1 MERVH
6 SICDN
11 IVDLL
16 SNLTQIDEASPTGL
30 SHEDQIQVRSYKNE
44 LESYMRKYR
53 ESELEFDRD
62 VQRAEIDA
70 FCEKSTALIECLLPS
85 LPMEGRDNNTEE
97 QKLLEK

>member
-16 SNLTQIDEASPTGL
+16 SNLTQIDEANPFGL
-30 SHEDQIQVRSYKNE
+30 SREDQIQVRSYKNE
-44 LESYMRKYR
+44 LESYMRKYK
-53 ESELEFDRD
+53 ESELEFNKEA
-62 VQRAEIDA
+62 QSAEIDA

-85 LPMEGRDNNTEE
+85 LHVN
-97 QKLLEK
+97 